1 MPSRKPRK
9 GGVNMDKKGLSL
21 DGPTRPAIVPEQDK
35 LMSLRAKFNPLT
47 IIYIGLP
54 NRSMN

>member
-1 MPSRKPRK
+1 
-9 GGVNMDKKGLSL
+9 MDKKGLSL